1 MHVFISISS
10 SVSVQCGLDHATKFN
25 FPLVGFCLAADDF
38 VYVYFYLALV
48 VELAKLS
55 AEKPVLAFSL
65 STIEMLGSTAK
76 N

>member
-10 SVSVQCGLDHATKFN
+10 SVSVQCGLDHTAQFY
-25 FPLVGFCLAADDF
+25 FSLVSFCLAADDF

-48 VELAKLS
+48 VELAELS
-55 AEKPVLAFSL
+55 AEKPVLRFSL
-65 STIEMLGSTAK
+65 STIEVLGSTAK